1 MEALS
6 YLFLMFKRFSA
17 LTEFELVL
25 FHVISHACKTLLASP
40 ILNDIA
46 ELPQTFQKKRLLVL
60 DTKNICHFS
69 FGKFSSR
76 LFGFLLTG
84 RDSIS

>member
-1 MEALS
+1 MEALR

-46 ELPQTFQKKRLLVL
+46 ELPQIFKKNGHIASCLEKLLWRM
-60 DTKNICHFS
+60 
-69 FGKFSSR
+69 SS
-76 LFGFLLTG
+76 LITVIVIVIVAAAG
-84 RDSIS
+84 

>member
-1 MEALS
+1 MSRYFRKSRGRWIAEDWPVEALR

-46 ELPQTFQKKRLLVL
+46 ELPQSFQKKMSMPF
-60 DTKNICHFS
+60 FS
-69 FGKFSSR
+69 HH
-76 LFGFLLTG
+76 LNM
-84 RDSIS
+84 